1 MRLENKNRKANIT
14 LEPSKTV
21 YSTHLKVY
29 IHIYSIYV
37 EATVHIYLA
46 EKKNEE
52 SKSDEM
58 SILLLAYH
66 MRWMFF
72 FPVASLARYVLD
84 VRYNVLFIYLL
95 PYHSNA
101 DALRRCFFVFFPFN
115 IENAHLSRPINL
127 IFMFVFL
134 FAFFPA
140 QHFR

>member
-72 FPVASLARYVLD
+72 FPVASLARYILD

-101 DALRRCFFVFFPFN
+101 DALRRYFFCFS
-115 IENAHLSRPINL
+115 LSTLKML
-127 IFMFVFL
+127 IYR
-134 FAFFPA
+134 A
-140 QHFR
+140 RST